1 MVLVLSQSARVA
13 VELNGLTLESWIA
26 NYDWEEPVVQ
36 NSEWHHRRT
45 GIISDLFSDDF
56 AKFCVCL
63 VTFYFGSDE
72 WLAALRSHKTKLR
85 DVNDP
90 SCDSKNLAWFYEAA
104 IRGCKGNPFH
114 KRYNPQRI
122 RANEWERVARHAG
135 ADLATFET
143 LEMVWDDFSEEEAME
158 VPEAQAV
165 VPANWQL
172 THMLIVQRAVQWL
185 PTLAGAKK
193 VFAEL
198 CGAKDEEEKWAA
210 IQKLPGLGG
219 TGYAAKNLSLLLRD
233 TVQATRD
240 LGLRYSAGGS
250 GPRQCYNLQAGLP
263 RKSVM
268 SAATLQTWVS
278 RDLLAAGNYW
288 SGNYFGAAW
297 PQMTKEEQKIPH
309 AVAITSFRC
318 ALDKNMWK
326 VFLAVDPPAGFTSC
340 PWFALGLR

>member
-104 IRGCKGNPFH
+104 IRGYKGNPFH

-122 RANEWERVARHAG
+122 RADEWERVARHAG

-143 LEMVWDDFSEEEAME
+143 LEMVWDDFSEEEAM
-158 VPEAQAV
+158 
-165 VPANWQL
+165 
-172 THMLIVQRAVQWL
+172 
-185 PTLAGAKK
+185 
-193 VFAEL
+193 
-198 CGAKDEEEKWAA
+198 
-210 IQKLPGLGG
+210 
-219 TGYAAKNLSLLLRD
+219 
-233 TVQATRD
+233 
-240 LGLRYSAGGS
+240 
-250 GPRQCYNLQAGLP
+250 
-263 RKSVM
+263 
-268 SAATLQTWVS
+268 
-278 RDLLAAGNYW
+278 
-288 SGNYFGAAW
+288 
-297 PQMTKEEQKIPH
+297 
-309 AVAITSFRC
+309 
-318 ALDKNMWK
+318 
-326 VFLAVDPPAGFTSC
+326 
-340 PWFALGLR
+340 